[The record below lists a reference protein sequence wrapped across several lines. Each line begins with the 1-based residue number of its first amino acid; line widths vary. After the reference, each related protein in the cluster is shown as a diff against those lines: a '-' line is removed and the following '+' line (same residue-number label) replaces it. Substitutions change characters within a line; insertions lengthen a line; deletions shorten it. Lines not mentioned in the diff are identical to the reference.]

1 MELPISSPVRDS
13 SSLPDPSSIIELI
26 ESFRRSKAMFAAVSL
41 GIFDL
46 LEREPGNLATLAT
59 ELRVKPDPLERLLD
73 TCVGLKLLRRN
84 GTSYE
89 NEPVASTYLCRTSE
103 RALTGYIL
111 YSNDVL
117 FSLWSHLED
126 AVQEGTPRWKQTF
139 DIEGGIFDH
148 FFRTDEAKQT
158 FIQGMHGLGLL
169 SSPKVVEAFD
179 LSRFR
184 RLADLGGA
192 TGHLAIAACE
202 RYPQFHALVFDLPQV
217 VETARAQIGKS
228 AVASHI
234 DVMAGDFFRDE
245 LPDADLFA
253 MSRILHDWSEDKI
266 QPLLAK
272 IYRRLPPGGGIL
284 LAEKLLQE
292 DKAGPTS
299 AHLQSLNMLV
309 CTEGKER
316 TLGEYRQLL
325 ENAGFRDVKGRVTGS
340 PLDAILAIKTLPESG
355 KTIT

>member
-1 MELPISSPVRDS
+1 MRQDKMDLPNSTPVRDS
-13 SSLPDPSSIIELI
+13 STAPDPSPVIELI
-26 ESFRRSKAMFAAVSL
+26 ESFRRSKVMFAAVAL
-41 GIFDL
+41 GVFDL
-46 LEREPGNLATLAT
+46 IERAPGNITTLAI
-59 ELRVKPDPLERLLD
+59 ELRVKPEPLERLLD

-126 AVQEGTPRWKQTF
+126 AVREGTPRWKQTF

-158 FIQGMHGLGLL
+158 FIQGMHGLALL
-169 SSPKVVEAFD
+169 SSPKVVDAFD

-202 RYPQFHALVFDLPQV
+202 RYPQLHALVFDLPQV
-217 VETARAQIGKS
+217 VETARAQVSKS
-228 AVASHI
+228 AVASRI
-234 DVMAGDFFRDE
+234 DVLAGNFFHDA
-245 LPDADLFA
+245 LPEADLFA

-284 LAEKLLQE
+284 LAEKLLHE
-292 DKAGPTS
+292 DKASPTS

-325 ENAGFRDVKGRVTGS
+325 ENAGFRDVQGQVTGS
-340 PLDAILAIKTLPESG
+340 PLDAVLATKTAA
-355 KTIT
+355 